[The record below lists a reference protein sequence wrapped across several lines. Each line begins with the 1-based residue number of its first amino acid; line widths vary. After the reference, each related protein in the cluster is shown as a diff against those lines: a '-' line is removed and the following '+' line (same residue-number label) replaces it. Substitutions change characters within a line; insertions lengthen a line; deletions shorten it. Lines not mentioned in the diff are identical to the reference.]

1 MVIKCLECNYKCGN
15 IACLK
20 YHYESCHKD
29 KIDKCICGNITIS
42 AICANDSSPWGCSLK
57 NESSSSSGFGSGS
70 GSNSSSSSS
79 SNSSSDSVSSSYSS
93 SSSGSDSSY
102 NSSSNS
108 DPNHNSNSVPNLNPK
123 PNYNSEI
130 LISERDE
137 VLGTPTAT
145 QMDLRSCYAIRE
157 AVPQIR
163 EAVTPMV
170 KHGRSPIHEVVSPIR
185 NCNKCNYIKPLTDFD
200 ESKYTCRSCT
210 SAKVN
215 CPYCAS
221 TVRYDAIRAHVKKQH
236 PNVELTKGFSRNLR
250 SRFPD
255 LSGKKQSS
263 RTVSP
268 LVNKQ
273 AEDLGTCLV
282 NHEQSSLGT
291 MTKSYTDLG
300 TSFADSCSCKYYD
313 FVLFLINNGI
323 NIEKV
328 KENINLLKSIENL
341 K

>member
-29 KIDKCICGNITIS
+29 KIDKCICRNITIS
-42 AICANDSSPWGCSLK
+42 AICANDFSPWGCSLK
-57 NESSSSSGFGSGS
+57 NESSSGSG
-70 GSNSSSSSS
+70 SS
-79 SNSSSDSVSSSYSS
+79 SNSSSG
-93 SSSGSDSSY
+93 SGSDSSY

-108 DPNHNSNSVPNLNPK
+108 DPNPNSNSVPNLNPNPNPN
-123 PNYNSEI
+123 PNYNSEV
-130 LISERDE
+130 LISEGDE
-137 VLGTPTAT
+137 VLSTPTA
-145 QMDLRSCYAIRE
+145 
-157 AVPQIR
+157 PQ
-163 EAVTPMV
+163 
-170 KHGRSPIHEVVSPIR
+170 IR

-221 TVRYDAIRAHVKKQH
+221 IVRYDGIRAHVQKQH
-236 PNVELTKGFSRNLR
+236 PGVELTKGFSRNLTE
-250 SRFPD
+250 
-255 LSGKKQSS
+255 KQSS
-263 RTVSP
+263 RTEST
-268 LVNKQ
+268 LAIRQNE
-273 AEDLGTCLV
+273 ED
-282 NHEQSSLGT
+282 
-291 MTKSYTDLG
+291 
-300 TSFADSCSCKYYD
+300 CSCKYYN

-328 KENINLLKSIENL
+328 KENINLLKSIDNL